1 MISRNSAMPAF
12 TGQYP
17 TRLLDFEGHDN
28 VRTLSLLAN
37 SGA

>member
-1 MISRNSAMPAF
+1 MSSRNSATPVSPA
-12 TGQYP
+12 QYP

-37 SGA
+37 NGA